1 MDKPHQGPQP
11 IYLDN
16 AATTRPLPEVILT
29 MGQVLYDTF
38 ANPSSTHTAG
48 RDAKVVVETSRREI
62 AALLGA
68 RSSQVFFTSGGTESD
83 NTVLR
88 GAVRAGIRRIVSCR
102 AEHHAVTRTLEAI
115 EQEYG
120 LNEPLFTQ
128 YISYIGGVLHGDL
141 GISYQDPAVRVT
153 EVIARA
159 WPVTA
164 SVGAAALI
172 VSLILGT
179 GLGILSA
186 VSGRRSVKQVISA
199 GGMIAAGIPGFAA
212 AILLMLV
219 FSVKLKLLPASGL
232 LSPAHYILPV
242 AALSLY
248 PAAMVSRLVSS
259 TLETELTKDYVLFA
273 RAKGLGRRQVI
284 FTHALKNAYLPV
296 INYIGPASA
305 SLLTGSFVVESI
317 FTIPG
322 LGREFVGSITNRD
335 YTLILGLTV
344 FMGAVVILVNLIT
357 DLLCA
362 WLDPKTRRAYREER
376 A

>member
-1 MDKPHQGPQP
+1 MAR
-11 IYLDN
+11 Y
-16 AATTRPLPEVILT
+16 TCRRILT
-29 MGQVLYDTF
+29 GLLSLFVLITVTF
-38 ANPSSTHTAG
+38 FLVRIIPGSPFQRGGVSES
-48 RDAKVVVETSRREI
+48 VV
-62 AALLGA
+62 
-68 RSSQVFFTSGGTESD
+68 
-83 NTVLR
+83 
-88 GAVRAGIRRIVSCR
+88 
-102 AEHHAVTRTLEAI
+102 EAI

-164 SVGAAALI
+164 SVGTAALI
-172 VSLILGT
+172 VSLIMGT

-232 LSPAHYILPV
+232 LSPVHYILPV

-273 RAKGLGRRQVI
+273 RAKGLGRRRVI

>member
-1 MDKPHQGPQP
+1 MAR
-11 IYLDN
+11 Y
-16 AATTRPLPEVILT
+16 TCRRILT
-29 MGQVLYDTF
+29 GILSLFVLITVTF
-38 ANPSSTHTAG
+38 FLVRIIPGSPFQRGGVSES
-48 RDAKVVVETSRREI
+48 VV
-62 AALLGA
+62 
-68 RSSQVFFTSGGTESD
+68 
-83 NTVLR
+83 
-88 GAVRAGIRRIVSCR
+88 
-102 AEHHAVTRTLEAI
+102 EAI

-128 YISYIGGVLHGDL
+128 YLSYIGGVLHGDL

-232 LSPAHYILPV
+232 LSPVHYILPV

-357 DLLCA
+357 DLMCA
-362 WLDPKTRRAYREER
+362 
-376 A
+376 

>member
-1 MDKPHQGPQP
+1 MAR
-11 IYLDN
+11 Y
-16 AATTRPLPEVILT
+16 TCRRILT
-29 MGQVLYDTF
+29 GFLSLFVLITVTF
-38 ANPSSTHTAG
+38 FLVRIIPGSPFQRGGVSES
-48 RDAKVVVETSRREI
+48 VV
-62 AALLGA
+62 
-68 RSSQVFFTSGGTESD
+68 
-83 NTVLR
+83 
-88 GAVRAGIRRIVSCR
+88 
-102 AEHHAVTRTLEAI
+102 EAI

-120 LNEPLFTQ
+120 LNEPLFAQ

-153 EVIARA
+153 EIIARA

-232 LSPAHYILPV
+232 LSPVHYILPV

-344 FMGAVVILVNLIT
+344 FMGAVVIFVNLIT

>member
-1 MDKPHQGPQP
+1 MAR
-11 IYLDN
+11 Y
-16 AATTRPLPEVILT
+16 TCRRILT
-29 MGQVLYDTF
+29 GILSLFVLITVTF
-38 ANPSSTHTAG
+38 FLVRIIPGSPFQRGGVSES
-48 RDAKVVVETSRREI
+48 VV
-62 AALLGA
+62 
-68 RSSQVFFTSGGTESD
+68 
-83 NTVLR
+83 
-88 GAVRAGIRRIVSCR
+88 
-102 AEHHAVTRTLEAI
+102 EAI

-128 YISYIGGVLHGDL
+128 YLSYIGGVLHGDL

-219 FSVKLKLLPASGL
+219 FSV
-232 LSPAHYILPV
+232 YILPV

>member
-1 MDKPHQGPQP
+1 MAR
-11 IYLDN
+11 Y
-16 AATTRPLPEVILT
+16 TCRRILT
-29 MGQVLYDTF
+29 GLLSLFVLITVTF
-38 ANPSSTHTAG
+38 FLVRIIPGSPFQRGGVSES
-48 RDAKVVVETSRREI
+48 VV
-62 AALLGA
+62 
-68 RSSQVFFTSGGTESD
+68 
-83 NTVLR
+83 
-88 GAVRAGIRRIVSCR
+88 
-102 AEHHAVTRTLEAI
+102 EAI

-128 YISYIGGVLHGDL
+128 YLSYIGGVLHGDL

-232 LSPAHYILPV
+232 LSPVHYILPV

-248 PAAMVSRLVSS
+248 PAAMVTRLVSS

-344 FMGAVVILVNLIT
+344 FMGAVVIFVNLIT

>member
-1 MDKPHQGPQP
+1 MAR
-11 IYLDN
+11 Y
-16 AATTRPLPEVILT
+16 TCRRILT
-29 MGQVLYDTF
+29 GFLSLFVLITVTF
-38 ANPSSTHTAG
+38 FLVRIIPGSPFQRGGVSES
-48 RDAKVVVETSRREI
+48 VV
-62 AALLGA
+62 
-68 RSSQVFFTSGGTESD
+68 
-83 NTVLR
+83 
-88 GAVRAGIRRIVSCR
+88 
-102 AEHHAVTRTLEAI
+102 EAI

-120 LNEPLFTQ
+120 LNEPLFAQ

-232 LSPAHYILPV
+232 LSPVHYILPV
-242 AALSLY
+242 TALALY
-248 PAAMVSRLVSS
+248 PSAMIARLVGN
-259 TLETELTKDYVLFA
+259 TLDGELQKDYVLFA
-273 RAKGLGRRQVI
+273 RAKGLGTGRI
-284 FTHALKNAYLPV
+284 ILTHALKNAYLPV
-296 INYIGPASA
+296 LNYIGPASA

-335 YTLILGLTV
+335 YTLILGLTI
-344 FMGAVVILVNLIT
+344 FMGAVVIIVNLIT

-362 WLDPKTRRAYREER
+362 WLDPQTRRAYREER
-376 A
+376 G

>member
-1 MDKPHQGPQP
+1 MAR
-11 IYLDN
+11 Y
-16 AATTRPLPEVILT
+16 TCRRILT
-29 MGQVLYDTF
+29 GILSLFVLITVTF
-38 ANPSSTHTAG
+38 FLVRIIPGSPFQRGGVSES
-48 RDAKVVVETSRREI
+48 VV
-62 AALLGA
+62 
-68 RSSQVFFTSGGTESD
+68 
-83 NTVLR
+83 
-88 GAVRAGIRRIVSCR
+88 
-102 AEHHAVTRTLEAI
+102 EAI

-120 LNEPLFTQ
+120 LNEPLFAQ

-186 VSGRRSVKQVISA
+186 VSGRRSVKQMISA

-232 LSPAHYILPV
+232 LSPVHYILPV

>member
-1 MDKPHQGPQP
+1 MAR
-11 IYLDN
+11 Y
-16 AATTRPLPEVILT
+16 TCRRILT
-29 MGQVLYDTF
+29 GILSLFVLITVTF
-38 ANPSSTHTAG
+38 FLVRIIPGSPFQRGGVSES
-48 RDAKVVVETSRREI
+48 VV
-62 AALLGA
+62 
-68 RSSQVFFTSGGTESD
+68 
-83 NTVLR
+83 
-88 GAVRAGIRRIVSCR
+88 
-102 AEHHAVTRTLEAI
+102 EAI

-120 LNEPLFTQ
+120 LNEPLFAQ

-232 LSPAHYILPV
+232 LSPVHYILPV

-305 SLLTGSFVVESI
+305 SLLTGSFVVEST

-344 FMGAVVILVNLIT
+344 FMGAVVIFVNLIT

>member
-1 MDKPHQGPQP
+1 MAR
-11 IYLDN
+11 Y
-16 AATTRPLPEVILT
+16 TCRRILT
-29 MGQVLYDTF
+29 GLLSLFVLITVTF
-38 ANPSSTHTAG
+38 FLVRIIPGSPFQRGGVSES
-48 RDAKVVVETSRREI
+48 VV
-62 AALLGA
+62 
-68 RSSQVFFTSGGTESD
+68 
-83 NTVLR
+83 
-88 GAVRAGIRRIVSCR
+88 
-102 AEHHAVTRTLEAI
+102 EAI

-164 SVGAAALI
+164 SVGTAALI
-172 VSLILGT
+172 VSLIMGT

-232 LSPAHYILPV
+232 LSPVHYILPV

>member
-1 MDKPHQGPQP
+1 MAR
-11 IYLDN
+11 Y
-16 AATTRPLPEVILT
+16 TCRRILT
-29 MGQVLYDTF
+29 GLLSLFVLITVTF
-38 ANPSSTHTAG
+38 FLVRIIPGSPFQRGGVSEA
-48 RDAKVVVETSRREI
+48 VV
-62 AALLGA
+62 
-68 RSSQVFFTSGGTESD
+68 
-83 NTVLR
+83 
-88 GAVRAGIRRIVSCR
+88 
-102 AEHHAVTRTLEAI
+102 EAI

-153 EVIARA
+153 EIIARA

-164 SVGAAALI
+164 SVGAAALL

-232 LSPAHYILPV
+232 LSPVHYILPV

-344 FMGAVVILVNLIT
+344 FMGAVVIFVNLIT

>member
-1 MDKPHQGPQP
+1 MAR
-11 IYLDN
+11 Y
-16 AATTRPLPEVILT
+16 TCRRILT
-29 MGQVLYDTF
+29 GILSLFVLITVTF
-38 ANPSSTHTAG
+38 FLVRIIPGSPFQRGGVSES
-48 RDAKVVVETSRREI
+48 VV
-62 AALLGA
+62 
-68 RSSQVFFTSGGTESD
+68 
-83 NTVLR
+83 
-88 GAVRAGIRRIVSCR
+88 
-102 AEHHAVTRTLEAI
+102 EAI

-120 LNEPLFTQ
+120 LNESLFTQ
-128 YISYIGGVLHGDL
+128 YLSYIGGVLHGDL

-232 LSPAHYILPV
+232 LSPVHYILPV

-344 FMGAVVILVNLIT
+344 FMGAVVIFVNLIT

>member
-1 MDKPHQGPQP
+1 MAR
-11 IYLDN
+11 Y
-16 AATTRPLPEVILT
+16 TCRRILT
-29 MGQVLYDTF
+29 GILSLFVLITVTF
-38 ANPSSTHTAG
+38 FLVRIIPGSPFQRGGVSES
-48 RDAKVVVETSRREI
+48 VV
-62 AALLGA
+62 
-68 RSSQVFFTSGGTESD
+68 
-83 NTVLR
+83 
-88 GAVRAGIRRIVSCR
+88 
-102 AEHHAVTRTLEAI
+102 EAI

-128 YISYIGGVLHGDL
+128 YLSYIGGVLHGDL

-232 LSPAHYILPV
+232 LSPVHYILPV

-259 TLETELTKDYVLFA
+259 TLETEFTKDYVLFA

-344 FMGAVVILVNLIT
+344 FMGAVVIFVNLIT

>member
-1 MDKPHQGPQP
+1 MAR
-11 IYLDN
+11 Y
-16 AATTRPLPEVILT
+16 TCRRILT
-29 MGQVLYDTF
+29 GVLSLFVLITVTF
-38 ANPSSTHTAG
+38 FLVRIIPGSPFQRGGVSEP
-48 RDAKVVVETSRREI
+48 VV
-62 AALLGA
+62 
-68 RSSQVFFTSGGTESD
+68 
-83 NTVLR
+83 
-88 GAVRAGIRRIVSCR
+88 
-102 AEHHAVTRTLEAI
+102 EAI